1 MTDREKE
8 LHFALGHINMCCKL
22 ALINSDKPERIYRSY
37 LCEIMEVI
45 ENLYKKGDDDEL
57 NK

>member
-22 ALINSDKPERIYRSY
+22 ALVSSGKPEYVYQEY
-37 LCEIMEVI
+37 LKEIMEVI
-45 ENLYKKGDDDEL
+45 EKLYKKGDDDEL